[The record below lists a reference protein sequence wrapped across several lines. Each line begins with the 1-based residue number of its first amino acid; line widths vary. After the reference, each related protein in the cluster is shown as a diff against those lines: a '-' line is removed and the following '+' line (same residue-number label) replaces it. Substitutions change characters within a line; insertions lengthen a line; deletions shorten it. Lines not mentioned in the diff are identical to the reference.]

1 MTYDQQA
8 YWLKRGRTYE
18 AEFERSPRYAA
29 QEAMIA
35 NVLAGLEPRPRTV
48 LEVACGFGRIGEVI
62 LTVLPDARYL
72 GTDLSPDQAQAA
84 ARRLARSGAVVQ
96 CLSLEDVPEP
106 AEPYDLVVAAEF
118 LMHVPA
124 DRIADSIARL
134 KRLGRVVLTVD
145 WDLPFTDGR
154 AIARHN
160 FRHDYR
166 RLYGAGAR
174 RIPLDASAEHG
185 GQAIYLWQRPHGWL
199 PRLIP
204 ALSRAPAPRRDEP
217 PGDEA

>member
-29 QEAMIA
+29 QEAMVA
-35 NVLAGLEPRPRTV
+35 KVLAGFEPRPRSV

-62 LTVLPDARYL
+62 LTILPDARYL
-72 GTDLSPDQAQAA
+72 GTDLSPEQAQAA
-84 ARRLARSGAVVQ
+84 ARRLDRPGAVVQ
-96 CLSLEDVPEP
+96 CLSLEDLPEP

-118 LMHVPA
+118 LMHVPPDA
-124 DRIADSIARL
+124 VAQAIAKL
-134 KRLGRVVLTVD
+134 KRLGRIVLTVD
-145 WDLPFTDGR
+145 WDVPFTDGR
-154 AIARHN
+154 AIADHN

-166 RLYGAGAR
+166 RLYGAGTR

-185 GQAIYLWQRPHGWL
+185 GQAIYVWQRPDGWL
-199 PRLIP
+199 GRWLP
-204 ALSRAPAPRRDEP
+204 AAFRPSAPRTSR
-217 PGDEA
+217 